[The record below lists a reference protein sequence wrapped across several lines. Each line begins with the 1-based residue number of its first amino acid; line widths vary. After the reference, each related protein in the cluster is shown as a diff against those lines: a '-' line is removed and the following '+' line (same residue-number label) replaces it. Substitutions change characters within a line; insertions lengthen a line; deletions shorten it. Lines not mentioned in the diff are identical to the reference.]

1 MQKIGTGLRKEYKT
15 SAGLISLAKR
25 RGFWFLQC
33 GMKPLKRS
41 GAEIMAWRTGLGRP
55 RRWLADQLGVSP
67 KTIESWEYGARNPS
81 GPALLLIEQLI
92 ANTLSPKAV
101 DDQP

>member
-1 MQKIGTGLRKEYKT
+1 MRTVFPLAVC
-15 SAGLISLAKR
+15 SLI
-25 RGFWFLQC
+25 WFLQC

-41 GAEIMAWRTGLGRP
+41 GAEIMAWRTGLGRS

-67 KTIESWEYGARNPS
+67 KTVESWEYGARNPS

-92 ANTLSPKAV
+92 ASTPAPKAV
-101 DDQP
+101 DNQP